1 MISLD
6 VTLDLE
12 LEPIETRTTPDTLT
26 WQQIVAACHSS
37 NPNLRTIARSAFAP
51 RIAGSIDLVLW
62 PLCRAIDAMG
72 EAAP

>member
-6 VTLDLE
+6 VTPDLD
-12 LEPIETRTTPDTLT
+12 LEPIETRTTPATLT

-37 NPNLRTIARSAFAP
+37 NASLRTIARSVFAP
-51 RIAGSIDLVLW
+51 RIAGRIDLVLW

-72 EAAP
+72 EVVP